1 MKGSLSLGKFFGIR
15 VQIHWTFLLII
26 AWAVYIGWSQGENVE
41 SVLWT
46 IALVLAIFACVVLH
60 EFGHALTARRY
71 GINTRKI
78 TLLPIG
84 GVASLER
91 MPEEPKQELLV
102 AVMGPVVNIV
112 IAGILF
118 FFVWSQL
125 DVFQQ
130 SPEQA
135 QEFFQVVNGE
145 NFLMYLFT
153 TNIILVVFNAIPAF
167 PMDGGRVLRAL
178 LSFQMDRVRATQIAA
193 NLGQVIAIFFFFIG
207 LMYNIIL
214 IFIAL
219 FVFFGAS
226 SEYMMVQQMSILK
239 GHNVRE
245 AMMSDY
251 TVLNPGDKLD
261 RLAEVLLS
269 GTERHFIV
277 AREGAGVVGVLYNEA
292 ITEAFQK
299 QRKDLTVD
307 DLMDKE
313 YQAVKPDE
321 DLSEIYRTVQRRR
334 HSFFPVME
342 NGELMGTIDMENIN
356 EFMMIQAA
364 LDY

>member
-1 MKGSLSLGKFFGIR
+1 MKGSLSLGKIFGIR

-26 AWAVYIGWSQGENVE
+26 AWAVYVGWRQGGNTA

-60 EFGHALTARRY
+60 ELGHSLTARQY
-71 GINTRKI
+71 GIVTRKI

-102 AVMGPVVNIV
+102 AVMGPAVNVV
-112 IAGILF
+112 IAGILYF
-118 FFVWSQL
+118 FIRSQL
-125 DVFQQ
+125 NIFQQ
-130 SPEQA
+130 PEEA
-135 QEFFQVVNGE
+135 QKFFQTVTPE

-178 LSFQMDRVRATQIAA
+178 LSFRMDRVRATQIAS

-207 LMYNIIL
+207 FVYNPIL
-214 IFIAL
+214 IFIGL

-226 SEYMMVQQMSILK
+226 SEYMMIQQMSVLK
-239 GHNVRE
+239 GHKVRE

-251 TVLNPGDKLD
+251 TVLNPGDTID
-261 RLAEVLLS
+261 RVGKVLLS
-269 GTERHFIV
+269 GTQRHFVV
-277 AREGAGVVGVLYNEA
+277 AREEAGVVGVLYNEDIA
-292 ITEAFQK
+292 EAFQR
-299 QRKDLTVD
+299 QRNDLTVAD
-307 DLMDKE
+307 IMDKDF
-313 YQAVKPDE
+313 KTMNPDE
-321 DLSEIYRTVQRRR
+321 DLSEIYRTVQGRR
-334 HSFFPVME
+334 HNFFPVMDR
-342 NGELMGTIDMENIN
+342 GELIGTIDMENIN
-356 EFMMIQAA
+356 EFMMIRAA